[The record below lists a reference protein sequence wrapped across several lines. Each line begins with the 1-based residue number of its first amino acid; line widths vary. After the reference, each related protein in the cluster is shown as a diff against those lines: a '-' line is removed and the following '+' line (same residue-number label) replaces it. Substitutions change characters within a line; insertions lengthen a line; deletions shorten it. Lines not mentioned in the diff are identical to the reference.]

1 MVVKGAPGVTQGRV
15 SLPRSSH
22 EGEARVMEGDDAW
35 KERGGR
41 GGLLER
47 RLEIKP
53 LTTLDD
59 IGLWLVLLYW
69 FTVLDDDIQQ
79 AMLLT
84 RQTVLTPVSSWG

>member
-1 MVVKGAPGVTQGRV
+1 MSGGGCKGAPGVTQGRV

-53 LTTLDD
+53 LTTLEPLASGLFYC
-59 IGLWLVLLYW
+59 IGLLY
-69 FTVLDDDIQQ
+69 
-79 AMLLT
+79 
-84 RQTVLTPVSSWG
+84 